1 MTVSYPRRR
10 KKKMEIQ
17 ITTNSAQETIELGQK
32 IAGLAKAGSVF
43 CLTGDLG
50 AGKTTLVRGIA
61 QALNIK
67 SVVQS
72 PTFNIIKIYFDG
84 TKPLIHIDAYRL
96 ADVNTDIGLDEYI
109 GYETGI
115 TVIEW
120 PIYIPYL
127 IPENANEINIISIGE
142 NVRKI
147 TLKSDDKNLIE
158 GLKK

>member
-1 MTVSYPRRR
+1 
-10 KKKMEIQ
+10 MEHQ
-17 ITTNSAQETIELGQK
+17 LITYSAEETINLGQK
-32 IAGLAKAGSVF
+32 FVALAKPGSTF

-61 QALNIK
+61 RALNIK

-72 PTFNIIKIYFDG
+72 PTFNIMKVYFDG
-84 TKPLIHIDAYRL
+84 DRPLIHIDAYRL

-120 PIYIPYL
+120 PEFIKDL
-127 IPENANEINIISIGE
+127 LPENAIEVNIRHAEGDTR
-142 NVRKI
+142 NI
-147 TLKSDDKNLIE
+147 TIKSDDKDFME
-158 GLKK
+158 GLK

>member
-1 MTVSYPRRR
+1 
-10 KKKMEIQ
+10 MELVIASK
-17 ITTNSAQETIELGQK
+17 NAQETMDLGAK
-32 IAGLAKAGSVF
+32 IVKSATSGSTF

-72 PTFNIIKIYFDG
+72 PTFNIMKIYFDG
-84 TKPLIHIDAYRL
+84 AKPLIHIDAYRL

-109 GYETGI
+109 GYETGL

-120 PIYIPYL
+120 PEFIKDL
-127 IPENANEINIISIGE
+127 IPENATTIRITNKGDNNREIAVI
-142 NVRKI
+142 
-147 TLKSDDKNLIE
+147 SDDKELIE
-158 GLKK
+158 GLKR

>member
-1 MTVSYPRRR
+1 
-10 KKKMEIQ
+10 MELQ
-17 ITTNSAQETIELGQK
+17 IISNSAEETIALGQK
-32 IAGLAKAGSVF
+32 IAELAKAGSVF

-61 QALNIK
+61 KALNIK

-72 PTFNIIKIYFDG
+72 PTFNIMKIYFDG
-84 TKPLIHIDAYRL
+84 SKPLIHIDAYRL
-96 ADVNTDIGLDEYI
+96 ADINTDIGLDEYI

-120 PIYIPYL
+120 PIYIQYL
-127 IPENANEINIISIGE
+127 IPENANEINITNLGD

-147 TLKSDDKNLIE
+147 IIKSDDKNLLE
-158 GLKK
+158 GLK

>member
-1 MTVSYPRRR
+1 
-10 KKKMEIQ
+10 MEK
-17 ITTNSAQETIELGQK
+17 TFFSNSAEETMKLGQK
-32 IAGLAKAGSVF
+32 IATVAKNGSVF

-50 AGKTTLVRGIA
+50 AGKTTFVRGVA
-61 QALNIK
+61 QELNIK

-72 PTFNIIKIYFDG
+72 PTFNIMKVYFDG

-109 GYETGI
+109 GYETGL

-120 PIYIPYL
+120 PVFIPKL
-127 IPENANEINIISIGE
+127 IPENSAEINIINIGE
-142 NVRKI
+142 NDRKI
-147 TLKSDDKNLIE
+147 TIESDDKTLLE

>member
-1 MTVSYPRRR
+1 
-10 KKKMEIQ
+10 MEHQ
-17 ITTNSAQETIELGQK
+17 LITYSAEETMNLGQK
-32 IAGLAKAGSVF
+32 FVALAKPGSTF

-61 QALNIK
+61 RALNIK

-72 PTFNIIKIYFDG
+72 PTFNIMKVYFDG
-84 TKPLIHIDAYRL
+84 DRPLIHIDAYRL

-120 PIYIPYL
+120 PEFIKDL
-127 IPENANEINIISIGE
+127 IPENAIEVNIKHAEGDTR
-142 NVRKI
+142 NI
-147 TLKSDDKNLIE
+147 TIKSDDEDFME
-158 GLKK
+158 GLK